1 MVYQWKGAGN
11 NFHKLDAQAVG
22 EYLEEVRGS
31 HSGRLT
37 ADDVVVAARDES
49 SPIHAAFNW
58 DDESAA
64 EAHRRQVARNLMG
77 SIRCVVTVRSQAG
90 VESERTTRA
99 LISVRDAEGPH
110 YAPISVVLASDDYRQ
125 QLIVQARKEM
135 LSFKRKYAELEEL
148 LGVFAAIDE
157 ALPALST
164 EVAA

>member
-11 NFHKLDAQAVG
+11 NFTKLDAQAVG
-22 EYLEEVRGS
+22 EYLEGVRNNND
-31 HSGRLT
+31 GRLT
-37 ADDVVVAARDES
+37 AEDVVVAARDES

-64 EAHRRQVARNLMG
+64 EAHRRAVARNLMG
-77 SIRCVVTVRSQAG
+77 SIRCVVRVQSAEG
-90 VESERTTRA
+90 EVERTTRA
-99 LISVRDAEGPH
+99 LISVRDGGGKH